1 MNTTSILLSSAATVF
16 AVGLYVMNVLIALG
30 VYQDAQKRT
39 VSAHHELKLFSPGP
53 WALIC
58 LFGSIPALA
67 VYWLAHHSTL
77 AK

>member
-1 MNTTSILLSSAATVF
+1 MSSLGTVF
-16 AVGLYVMNVLIALG
+16 AVGLYAMNILIALG
-30 VYQDAQKRT
+30 VYQDAQQRT
-39 VSAHHELKLFSPGP
+39 VSAHYQLKIFSPGP

-67 VYWLAHHSTL
+67 VYWAAHHSTL